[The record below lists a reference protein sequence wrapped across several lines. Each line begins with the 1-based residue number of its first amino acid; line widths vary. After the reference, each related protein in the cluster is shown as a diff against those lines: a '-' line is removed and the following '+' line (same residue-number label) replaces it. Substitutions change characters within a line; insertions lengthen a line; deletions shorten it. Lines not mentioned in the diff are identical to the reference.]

1 MSKYHYQGKYFHYET
16 VGWHHQLNGHEF
28 EQALGV
34 GDGQGSLACCGSWGL
49 GESDMTDWTEL
60 NWTIENQDDFS
71 VYWKRGNLVESPY
84 QWELRDHAFILQ
96 PRRLWYEKIQ
106 GWIKGLY
113 LPGCLVAKLCLTFC
127 DPVDWRLPG
136 SSVHGIF
143 QARIL
148 EWVAISSSRG
158 SCQPRNQTC
167 ISCIGRQILYHWATW
182 EAMNQGFSQL

>member
-143 QARIL
+143 QARVL
-148 EWVAISSSRG
+148 EWVAISFSRG
-158 SCQPRNQTC
+158 S
-167 ISCIGRQILYHWATW
+167 S
-182 EAMNQGFSQL
+182 

>member
-1 MSKYHYQGKYFHYET
+1 
-16 VGWHHQLNGHEF
+16 
-28 EQALGV
+28 
-34 GDGQGSLACCGSWGL
+34 
-49 GESDMTDWTEL
+49 MTDWTEL

-167 ISCIGRQILYHWATW
+167 IVCVGRLILYHWATR
-182 EAMNQGFSQL
+182 EAPDWTITRYWIPGNHI